1 MQHSENTCFCF
12 MGQKTSQRW
21 CSIVRIHVSVS
32 TDKKY
37 PWYVAGIIQISV
49 QWDKKCSF
57 YVAALW
63 EYILLFNETKH
74 VPEMLQHGKNTCFC
88 FIEQNLSLIRCSILR
103 ICFSVLLDKNV
114 PDMLEHSENTCFMF
128 LLYFTKIS
136 PISCICT
143 FCWTIT
149 VSILYCSMYNEITKF
164 CSIGH
169 KTHGVLQHRED
180 IYLCLMG

>member
-1 MQHSENTCFCF
+1 
-12 MGQKTSQRW
+12 
-21 CSIVRIHVSVS
+21 
-32 TDKKY
+32 
-37 PWYVAGIIQISV
+37 
-49 QWDKKCSF
+49 
-57 YVAALW
+57 
-63 EYILLFNETKH
+63 
-74 VPEMLQHGKNTCFC
+74 MLQHGKNTCFC

-103 ICFSVLLDKNV
+103 ICLSVLLDKNV

-128 LLYFTKIS
+128 LLYITKIS

-180 IYLCLMG
+180 IYLCLMGQKIMLLQLILNTTEMIKSKHPSDVTIRRMNDRIAIYEKIKENNVILHTTRTY